1 MPNLVGIGNSQVP
14 TNAMLGGLAY
24 QNSNNVS
31 IQKGELGNI
40 AEIRAKLNI
49 TPIDY
54 NHYGIFVYDTK
65 QDSDGGAWRHRT
77 SHTSWYNEAPSRYR
91 GHRKEFPSIAVIV
104 SDTDQV
110 SIYDGDDP
118 NLSLWMTFQ
127 AFSGGGGMAPNYVL
141 QYSGSAYRVAMLNG
155 LLVMGQGSGG
165 DNWGNPI
172 VNFISE
178 EIVRA
183 DPNSTEG
190 GRWAG
195 NIASRNGYN
204 GAAAEGYVDRG
215 SGFSIPNSQIRGVA
229 MRVMSDAITDKKTGL
244 PIPTIAL
251 CHSGGVSVI
260 TAKDENRSVYD
271 VTASAGSSYN
281 PSVFIDITETG
292 CIIFE
297 QDGTNGRSIFH
308 IPIPTADRTS
318 DTNDGTIND
327 KVILKPYANQTSNQ
341 YPRFNEPQ
349 GTNQGIM
356 KGVAMRGNNQALLS
370 YAGLLTL
377 LEPNFYTPANGR
389 TAYITTISNTGW
401 MWGGNRGAFLCD
413 TDPTAINTTNLV
425 TNGSFGSNISGW
437 TSSGTATMSHQSS
450 SQVLRITGDSG
461 AGSWTGGTIMQDLG
475 SNFVVGKTYSVSYK
489 VRSGGNSGNY
499 SQGFGA
505 RIQKNANFHSS
516 QTEFSRT
523 TTSDPGSSFITIRWT
538 FTATL
543 TRYGLQ
549 LFNYYG
555 VAGHYLEYDDIVV
568 KEAINDWSGNWYDKN
583 ITTLGSGQGL
593 IIETGTAPT
602 KEPVYPGAELQ
613 CYSNFANSTIVMD
626 NQSYHNFGTD
636 DYYMSIW
643 AFGGG
648 DGQTMMI
655 KERPDTD
662 AHGAILLFTDS
673 GKFRFYSRSNG
684 TASWTAF
691 TGNAEYGNHWSQ
703 TMVVRRGN
711 TIEGWVNGEY
721 QGNTS
726 FSGNSNG
733 GSVAAGISIGK
744 RYHNGSQVFTGKL
757 AMAKIGRGSP
767 SSSDIK
773 KMYDDERKL
782 FAPNAKCSL
791 YGTSEVVESIAYDK
805 STDILHAIT
814 NQGRSDFVGL
824 NRINNTTTNSDRAI
838 SAAGGLVAED

>member
-318 DTNDGTIND
+318 DTNDGPIND

-356 KGVAMRGNNQALLS
+356 KGVAMRGDNQALLS
-370 YAGLLTL
+370 YAGKLPLLQPDFHL
-377 LEPNFYTPANGR
+377 ILE
-389 TAYITTISNTGW
+389 
-401 MWGGNRGAFLCD
+401 
-413 TDPTAINTTNLV
+413 
-425 TNGSFGSNISGW
+425 
-437 TSSGTATMSHQSS
+437 
-450 SQVLRITGDSG
+450 
-461 AGSWTGGTIMQDLG
+461 
-475 SNFVVGKTYSVSYK
+475 
-489 VRSGGNSGNY
+489 
-499 SQGFGA
+499 
-505 RIQKNANFHSS
+505 
-516 QTEFSRT
+516 
-523 TTSDPGSSFITIRWT
+523 
-538 FTATL
+538 
-543 TRYGLQ
+543 YGLINHLKNQ
-549 LFNYYG
+549 IQIYG
-555 VAGHYLEYDDIVV
+555 
-568 KEAINDWSGNWYDKN
+568 
-583 ITTLGSGQGL
+583 
-593 IIETGTAPT
+593 PT
-602 KEPVYPGAELQ
+602 
-613 CYSNFANSTIVMD
+613 
-626 NQSYHNFGTD
+626 
-636 DYYMSIW
+636 
-643 AFGGG
+643 
-648 DGQTMMI
+648 
-655 KERPDTD
+655 
-662 AHGAILLFTDS
+662 
-673 GKFRFYSRSNG
+673 
-684 TASWTAF
+684 
-691 TGNAEYGNHWSQ
+691 
-703 TMVVRRGN
+703 
-711 TIEGWVNGEY
+711 
-721 QGNTS
+721 
-726 FSGNSNG
+726 
-733 GSVAAGISIGK
+733 
-744 RYHNGSQVFTGKL
+744 
-757 AMAKIGRGSP
+757 
-767 SSSDIK
+767 
-773 KMYDDERKL
+773 
-782 FAPNAKCSL
+782 
-791 YGTSEVVESIAYDK
+791 
-805 STDILHAIT
+805 
-814 NQGRSDFVGL
+814 
-824 NRINNTTTNSDRAI
+824 
-838 SAAGGLVAED
+838 